1 MAQGARYGVPD
12 VKCLLQAFEREYALR
27 GSNLFEVQT
36 ADGSSDAL
44 TLQVEV
50 FASNHFAFD
59 FGVGQSIF
67 DARGLRGEVERVA
80 AVVVEVAEDI
90 VHKANHLLAVGGED
104 ASTRHEAVFD
114 SGDVLIVFFVN
125 SYFFDSEAVV
135 LVEEL
140 VQVVAAFS
148 LEPFVDGHRLI
159 GIGRH
164 DVRTAGRFVEGSC
177 MHEHT
182 VVGDAGGEV
191 ILEVGLLHVVL
202 FAVEG
207 NDSRRTA

>member
-12 VKCLLQAFEREYALR
+12 VKRLLQAFEREYALR

-148 LEPFVDGHRLI
+148 LE
-159 GIGRH
+159 RH
-164 DVRTAGRFVEGSC
+164 WQA
-177 MHEHT
+177 
-182 VVGDAGGEV
+182 
-191 ILEVGLLHVVL
+191 
-202 FAVEG
+202 
-207 NDSRRTA
+207 